1 MSKLTR
7 ALEELAKR
15 ADAGDE
21 ASLMFLHN
29 TTANKLER
37 IQSMGG
43 MPMPSIA
50 ITDKDI
56 PFEGFGD
63 ITLVGK
69 PESFDPKANSL
80 NQAFSA
86 DAYTIR
92 APRPL
97 RIAKKGAGKKFRDLY
112 GYDAKALDVYADQT
126 VANVWDLEK
135 KGEADGDKFDQVV
148 GWFDRWAGPI
158 FLKRK
163 GIEFNKEDGREIYD
177 KLQPFRQSGEFKQW
191 ADDAVD
197 ELFEPD
203 EYFVANPDRDYYTQ
217 KPKLKPYTADEILK
231 VMRRSGGR
239 GGEGGMATGTSGSV
253 RAAYTDKL
261 TSLDAMR
268 KRKDQLRG
276 DIAIEKEEI
285 TNLLGDLG
293 DALKPYY
300 KYDPNGWSYRDAVS
314 ELMTEGATRG
324 LKRSADFV
332 GFENIPKDL
341 MSELEGFQQI
351 LKKAPTEYF
360 ESKPQRVV
368 KLNEFAGAIV
378 PEGTSQSTIDLL
390 TKQGLEIEQ
399 YADDAQR
406 LEARKKFKKLLFQLP
421 PVIATTI
428 AGAVAAG
435 SAPEAQAGPGSRALA
450 ELAKR
455 ADAGDEVARQGIR
468 AYHGSPHDFPPVREL
483 EMPDGAVVYQHMDD
497 AVPEGARVIAEH
509 PLGRFDMSKLG
520 TGEGNQMYGNGLYF
534 AEAEA
539 VAKGYRQRSGVQSG
553 FGNYAITD
561 SVARNIRKR
570 MTEADESG
578 NYLAAGAIDELLTG
592 DFSPDQIRRTL
603 QEDLDVEGLDPTAT
617 LKLFDDAV
625 QEARSFKGSMY
636 QVDINAT
643 PDEFLDWDKP
653 LSEQPNILEKLR
665 SYVDAKKAEKGGY
678 IYLTDDYTQSLYEM
692 LKYPEDVKGFE
703 VYSDFQDRTKG
714 SFQGAESKSSKA
726 TSIIADAGI
735 KGIKYLDE
743 GSRAAGKG
751 TSNYVVF
758 DDKLISI
765 AKKYGISIPA
775 AAAIAAGTMTPEEA
789 QAGPVSKAL
798 VDLAKRAVAG
808 DTDAATEIAK
818 YGGAGRI
825 LDQFGDPRSMD
836 MSNLDQVPNVQ
847 QFGLERYNPP
857 RGRPAN
863 LDPLLTDEA
872 AQRMEGFARRGE
884 NRGGRAWYNTQPLR
898 DEFISELGESEGAA
912 AFDRYM
918 DIVAATSPRS
928 RVDANIRRS
937 SYLYG
942 EDRAGRP
949 IAGLTNADF
958 PPGYGHLA
966 HLTQDASLKDL
977 EGGRSFQSLDR
988 PKTSSFAE
996 NLKGNQQPM
1005 TIDTHNFSAITGDNK
1020 NKKSPSGTQY
1030 KYLEDFQVEIAN
1042 KLNMTPAQFQAS
1054 VWMGAETGVAD
1065 ARPFLEVFD
1074 DVVARTAKRNDVS
1087 KQKALTDFIRG
1098 DAPLY
1103 GLAAVM
1109 TGGAIVP
1116 QDAQA
1121 SEYPSLGGMGVRMP
1135 PTAEDEEAMLAP
1147 TGGDLMQQA
1156 NRDFAGAIRT
1166 QPEPDF
1172 LTSVQQSLLSGI
1184 MKTAGVADLSA
1195 DVVSAMAGPLL
1206 SAPGAIARYA
1216 ADRYVPGVNYTAEE
1230 MAQGRRE
1237 TEDYFNYQPRTEQGQ
1252 QYGEQ
1257 IMQGIGGAIAPY
1269 VPAIKKAA
1277 GDSYI
1282 LGAMRQGYD
1291 YLGER
1296 EKELAKALMD
1306 LSPI

>member
-1 MSKLTR
+1 MSKLT
-7 ALEELAKR
+7 
-15 ADAGDE
+15 
-21 ASLMFLHN
+21 
-29 TTANKLER
+29 
-37 IQSMGG
+37 
-43 MPMPSIA
+43 
-50 ITDKDI
+50 
-56 PFEGFGD
+56 
-63 ITLVGK
+63 
-69 PESFDPKANSL
+69 
-80 NQAFSA
+80 
-86 DAYTIR
+86 
-92 APRPL
+92 
-97 RIAKKGAGKKFRDLY
+97 
-112 GYDAKALDVYADQT
+112 
-126 VANVWDLEK
+126 
-135 KGEADGDKFDQVV
+135 
-148 GWFDRWAGPI
+148 
-158 FLKRK
+158 
-163 GIEFNKEDGREIYD
+163 
-177 KLQPFRQSGEFKQW
+177 
-191 ADDAVD
+191 
-197 ELFEPD
+197 
-203 EYFVANPDRDYYTQ
+203 
-217 KPKLKPYTADEILK
+217 
-231 VMRRSGGR
+231 
-239 GGEGGMATGTSGSV
+239 
-253 RAAYTDKL
+253 
-261 TSLDAMR
+261 
-268 KRKDQLRG
+268 
-276 DIAIEKEEI
+276 
-285 TNLLGDLG
+285 
-293 DALKPYY
+293 
-300 KYDPNGWSYRDAVS
+300 
-314 ELMTEGATRG
+314 
-324 LKRSADFV
+324 
-332 GFENIPKDL
+332 
-341 MSELEGFQQI
+341 
-351 LKKAPTEYF
+351 
-360 ESKPQRVV
+360 
-368 KLNEFAGAIV
+368 
-378 PEGTSQSTIDLL
+378 
-390 TKQGLEIEQ
+390 
-399 YADDAQR
+399 
-406 LEARKKFKKLLFQLP
+406 
-421 PVIATTI
+421 
-428 AGAVAAG
+428 
-435 SAPEAQAGPGSRALA
+435 RALA

-455 ADAGDEVARQGIR
+455 AAAGDEVARKGIR

-483 EMPDGAVVYQHMDD
+483 EMPDGAVVYQSMDD

-758 DDKLISI
+758 DDRLITIS
-765 AKKYGISIPA
+765 KKYGISIPA
-775 AAAIAAGTMTPEEA
+775 AAAVLAGTMTPEEA
-789 QAGPVSKAL
+789 QAGPLSAGARRIIDPRFSQPVAGGSERKAVRGALETMQTDIDPRLMDVGSPVTLQDYEGYPYMLTQSDRSAAGGMLTGIHGQSIDPVNLQGGRDFMFDPQSGNLVWASDPNVVKTMYKRAMELRKKFGKDPILLPYTMAPTGIDFARMPLDTMINYARQGMSKANIKKL
-798 VDLAKRAVAG
+798 DSQIKKVIPGWTSVMDPEVNAMFRNVGGNQRKI
-808 DTDAATEIAK
+808 IANIIDK
-818 YGGAGRI
+818 NFRDVPGG
-825 LDQFGDPRSMD
+825 LSM
-836 MSNLDQVPNVQ
+836 
-847 QFGLERYNPP
+847 G
-857 RGRPAN
+857 
-863 LDPLLTDEA
+863 EA
-872 AQRMEGFARRGE
+872 R
-884 NRGGRAWYNTQPLR
+884 
-898 DEFISELGESEGAA
+898 
-912 AFDRYM
+912 
-918 DIVAATSPRS
+918 AATSDIAQYTSQDGSLLNVGRIDTSQAPIADSGHSTYKGGLVGEGIGRLTEDLDVRPFMAARGRELTGGPEDIRSLSMNPAFSQGVVDEKLLRNIYDTQSGRLQEIATKYGVSIPVAAMALMGDAEEASASDIQANQGLVPFDKDIHTPRDVGFGGPS
-928 RVDANIRRS
+928 TEYTMTVDAPDGQVAVIPSIWWDTNGEPVVLDQRDAERRS
-937 SYLYG
+937 FEY
-942 EDRAGRP
+942 E
-949 IAGLTNADF
+949 
-958 PPGYGHLA
+958 
-966 HLTQDASLKDL
+966 Q
-977 EGGRSFQSLDR
+977 
-988 PKTSSFAE
+988 
-996 NLKGNQQPM
+996 
-1005 TIDTHNFSAITGDNK
+1005 
-1020 NKKSPSGTQY
+1020 
-1030 KYLEDFQVEIAN
+1030 
-1042 KLNMTPAQFQAS
+1042 
-1054 VWMGAETGVAD
+1054 ETGKQFPRFPAGGYELAD
-1065 ARPFLEVFD
+1065 EYAQ
-1074 DVVARTAKRNDVS
+1074 ARTR
-1087 KQKALTDFIRG
+1087 Q
-1098 DAPLY
+1098 
-1103 GLAAVM
+1103 
-1109 TGGAIVP
+1109 GGASESP
-1116 QDAQA
+1116 LA

-1156 NRDFAGAIRT
+1156 NRDFVDSIRT

-1172 LTSVQQSLLSGI
+1172 LTGVQQQLLSGI

-1216 ADRYVPGVNYTAEE
+1216 ADRYVPGVNYSAEE

-1237 TEDYFNYQPRTEQGQ
+1237 TEDYFNYQPRTEQGP

>member
-1 MSKLTR
+1 MSKLT
-7 ALEELAKR
+7 
-15 ADAGDE
+15 
-21 ASLMFLHN
+21 
-29 TTANKLER
+29 
-37 IQSMGG
+37 
-43 MPMPSIA
+43 
-50 ITDKDI
+50 
-56 PFEGFGD
+56 
-63 ITLVGK
+63 
-69 PESFDPKANSL
+69 
-80 NQAFSA
+80 
-86 DAYTIR
+86 
-92 APRPL
+92 
-97 RIAKKGAGKKFRDLY
+97 
-112 GYDAKALDVYADQT
+112 
-126 VANVWDLEK
+126 
-135 KGEADGDKFDQVV
+135 
-148 GWFDRWAGPI
+148 
-158 FLKRK
+158 
-163 GIEFNKEDGREIYD
+163 
-177 KLQPFRQSGEFKQW
+177 
-191 ADDAVD
+191 
-197 ELFEPD
+197 
-203 EYFVANPDRDYYTQ
+203 
-217 KPKLKPYTADEILK
+217 
-231 VMRRSGGR
+231 
-239 GGEGGMATGTSGSV
+239 
-253 RAAYTDKL
+253 
-261 TSLDAMR
+261 
-268 KRKDQLRG
+268 
-276 DIAIEKEEI
+276 
-285 TNLLGDLG
+285 
-293 DALKPYY
+293 
-300 KYDPNGWSYRDAVS
+300 
-314 ELMTEGATRG
+314 
-324 LKRSADFV
+324 
-332 GFENIPKDL
+332 
-341 MSELEGFQQI
+341 
-351 LKKAPTEYF
+351 
-360 ESKPQRVV
+360 
-368 KLNEFAGAIV
+368 
-378 PEGTSQSTIDLL
+378 
-390 TKQGLEIEQ
+390 
-399 YADDAQR
+399 
-406 LEARKKFKKLLFQLP
+406 
-421 PVIATTI
+421 
-428 AGAVAAG
+428 
-435 SAPEAQAGPGSRALA
+435 RALA

-455 ADAGDEVARQGIR
+455 ADAGDEVARKGIR

-483 EMPDGAVVYQHMDD
+483 EMPDGAVVYQSMDD
-497 AVPEGARVIAEH
+497 AVPEGARVIKEH
-509 PLGRFDMSKLG
+509 PLGRFDMSKIG
-520 TGEGNQMYGNGLYF
+520 TGEGAQAYGRGLYF
-534 AEAEA
+534 AQAEG
-539 VAKGYRQRSGVQSG
+539 VGKGYRDQLSEGLGTVDGESIGGWAAEILDNSNGDPSALRARINMAPDDFWVMNFEEGIAAKDNLLGVVDRLESGVSTWRPG
-553 FGNYAITD
+553 GHMYEVDIDANP
-561 SVARNIRKR
+561 
-570 MTEADESG
+570 
-578 NYLAAGAIDELLTG
+578 DEL
-592 DFSPDQIRRTL
+592 
-603 QEDLDVEGLDPTAT
+603 
-617 LKLFDDAV
+617 
-625 QEARSFKGSMY
+625 
-636 QVDINAT
+636 
-643 PDEFLDWDKP
+643 LDWDKP
-653 LSEQPNILEKLR
+653 LSEQSELVRKAVNDMGLSKAPNIKENPNFPDDFGMLP
-665 SYVDAKKAEKGGY
+665 
-678 IYLTDDYTQSLYEM
+678 TDDPM
-692 LKYPEDVKGFE
+692 
-703 VYSDFQDRTKG
+703 G
-714 SFQGAESKSSKA
+714 SELLSRSAQKNWAKMDQPGYGEAPFKA
-726 TSIIADAGI
+726 AGI
-735 KGIKYLDE
+735 KGIRYKDGFSRGSE
-743 GSRAAGKG
+743 GGS
-751 TSNYVVF
+751 SNYVIF
-758 DDKLISI
+758 DDRLITIS
-765 AKKYGISIPA
+765 KKYGISIPA
-775 AAAIAAGTMTPEEA
+775 AAAVLAGTMTPEEA
-789 QAGPVSKAL
+789 QAGSVSSAL

-1116 QDAQA
+1116 QEASASDIQANQGLVPFDKDIHTPRDVGFGGPSTEYTMTVDAPDGQVAVIPSIWWDTNGEPVVLDQRDAERRSFEYEQETGKQFPRFAPNDYASADEYAQARTRQGGASESPLA

-1156 NRDFAGAIRT
+1156 NRDFVSSIRT

-1172 LTSVQQSLLSGI
+1172 LTSVQQQLLSGI

-1216 ADRYVPGVNYTAEE
+1216 ADRYVPGVNYSAEE

-1237 TEDYFNYQPRTEQGQ
+1237 TEDYFNYQPRTEQGP

>member
-1 MSKLTR
+1 M
-7 ALEELAKR
+7 
-15 ADAGDE
+15 DA
-21 ASLMFLHN
+21 
-29 TTANKLER
+29 
-37 IQSMGG
+37 
-43 MPMPSIA
+43 
-50 ITDKDI
+50 
-56 PFEGFGD
+56 
-63 ITLVGK
+63 
-69 PESFDPKANSL
+69 
-80 NQAFSA
+80 
-86 DAYTIR
+86 
-92 APRPL
+92 
-97 RIAKKGAGKKFRDLY
+97 
-112 GYDAKALDVYADQT
+112 
-126 VANVWDLEK
+126 
-135 KGEADGDKFDQVV
+135 
-148 GWFDRWAGPI
+148 
-158 FLKRK
+158 
-163 GIEFNKEDGREIYD
+163 
-177 KLQPFRQSGEFKQW
+177 
-191 ADDAVD
+191 
-197 ELFEPD
+197 
-203 EYFVANPDRDYYTQ
+203 
-217 KPKLKPYTADEILK
+217 
-231 VMRRSGGR
+231 
-239 GGEGGMATGTSGSV
+239 
-253 RAAYTDKL
+253 
-261 TSLDAMR
+261 
-268 KRKDQLRG
+268 
-276 DIAIEKEEI
+276 
-285 TNLLGDLG
+285 
-293 DALKPYY
+293 
-300 KYDPNGWSYRDAVS
+300 
-314 ELMTEGATRG
+314 
-324 LKRSADFV
+324 
-332 GFENIPKDL
+332 
-341 MSELEGFQQI
+341 
-351 LKKAPTEYF
+351 
-360 ESKPQRVV
+360 
-368 KLNEFAGAIV
+368 
-378 PEGTSQSTIDLL
+378 
-390 TKQGLEIEQ
+390 
-399 YADDAQR
+399 
-406 LEARKKFKKLLFQLP
+406 
-421 PVIATTI
+421 
-428 AGAVAAG
+428 
-435 SAPEAQAGPGSRALA
+435 
-450 ELAKR
+450 
-455 ADAGDEVARQGIR
+455 
-468 AYHGSPHDFPPVREL
+468 
-483 EMPDGAVVYQHMDD
+483 
-497 AVPEGARVIAEH
+497 
-509 PLGRFDMSKLG
+509 
-520 TGEGNQMYGNGLYF
+520 GLYF
-534 AEAEA
+534 AEREKTAE
-539 VAKGYRQRSGVQSG
+539 GYRKAGTGSRIKIDGEDLLSPKSRELAIKDQEY
-553 FGNYAITD
+553 NYAVGFLSVYGDADQAMRAAVDNDLPEVADRIKSLVDSGRIT
-561 SVARNIRKR
+561 
-570 MTEADESG
+570 T
-578 NYLAAGAIDELLTG
+578 TG
-592 DFSPDQIRRTL
+592 
-603 QEDLDVEGLDPTAT
+603 
-617 LKLFDDAV
+617 
-625 QEARSFKGSMY
+625 KGSMY
-636 QVDINAT
+636 EVNIAAT
-643 PDEFLDWDKP
+643 PDEFIDWDLP
-653 LSEQPNILEKLR
+653 LDEQSESVMNALNKTDWYQYAEEGAYNAAERRGDNAYGMDLVRWLEEDGAE
-665 SYVDAKKAEKGGY
+665 DAA
-678 IYLTDDYTQSLYEM
+678 QM
-692 LKYPEDVKGFE
+692 LK
-703 VYSDFQDRTKG
+703 
-714 SFQGAESKSSKA
+714 
-726 TSIIADAGI
+726 DAGI
-735 KGIKYLDE
+735 KGVQYADAQT
-743 GSRAAGKG
+743 RFGKG
-751 TSNYVVF
+751 PKTKNYVVY
-758 DDKLISI
+758 DDKLIDI
-765 AKKYGISIPA
+765 TKKYGVSVP
-775 AAAIAAGTMTPEEA
+775 IAAYIAEGIMTPEEA

-1156 NRDFAGAIRT
+1156 NRDFADSIRT

-1172 LTSVQQSLLSGI
+1172 LTGVQQSLLSGI

-1216 ADRYVPGVNYTAEE
+1216 ADRYVPGVNYSAEE

-1237 TEDYFNYQPRTEQGQ
+1237 TEDYFNYQPRTELGP

>member
-1 MSKLTR
+1 MSKLT
-7 ALEELAKR
+7 
-15 ADAGDE
+15 
-21 ASLMFLHN
+21 
-29 TTANKLER
+29 
-37 IQSMGG
+37 
-43 MPMPSIA
+43 
-50 ITDKDI
+50 
-56 PFEGFGD
+56 
-63 ITLVGK
+63 
-69 PESFDPKANSL
+69 
-80 NQAFSA
+80 
-86 DAYTIR
+86 
-92 APRPL
+92 
-97 RIAKKGAGKKFRDLY
+97 
-112 GYDAKALDVYADQT
+112 
-126 VANVWDLEK
+126 
-135 KGEADGDKFDQVV
+135 
-148 GWFDRWAGPI
+148 
-158 FLKRK
+158 
-163 GIEFNKEDGREIYD
+163 
-177 KLQPFRQSGEFKQW
+177 
-191 ADDAVD
+191 
-197 ELFEPD
+197 
-203 EYFVANPDRDYYTQ
+203 
-217 KPKLKPYTADEILK
+217 
-231 VMRRSGGR
+231 
-239 GGEGGMATGTSGSV
+239 
-253 RAAYTDKL
+253 
-261 TSLDAMR
+261 
-268 KRKDQLRG
+268 
-276 DIAIEKEEI
+276 
-285 TNLLGDLG
+285 
-293 DALKPYY
+293 
-300 KYDPNGWSYRDAVS
+300 
-314 ELMTEGATRG
+314 
-324 LKRSADFV
+324 
-332 GFENIPKDL
+332 
-341 MSELEGFQQI
+341 
-351 LKKAPTEYF
+351 
-360 ESKPQRVV
+360 
-368 KLNEFAGAIV
+368 
-378 PEGTSQSTIDLL
+378 
-390 TKQGLEIEQ
+390 
-399 YADDAQR
+399 
-406 LEARKKFKKLLFQLP
+406 
-421 PVIATTI
+421 
-428 AGAVAAG
+428 
-435 SAPEAQAGPGSRALA
+435 RALA

-758 DDKLISI
+758 DDRLITIS
-765 AKKYGISIPA
+765 KKYGISIPA
-775 AAAIAAGTMTPEEA
+775 AAAVLAGTMTPEEA
-789 QAGPVSKAL
+789 QAGPLSAGARRIIDPRFSQPVAGGSERKAVRGALETMQTDIDPRLMDVGSPVTLQDYEGYPYMLTQSDRSAAGGMLTGIHGQSIDPVNLQGGRDFMFDPQSGNLVWASDPNVVKTMYKRAMELRKKFGKDPILLPYTMAPTGIDFARMPLDTMINYARQGMSKANIKKL
-798 VDLAKRAVAG
+798 DSQIKKVIPGWTSVMDPEVNAMFRNVGGNQRKI
-808 DTDAATEIAK
+808 IANIIDK
-818 YGGAGRI
+818 NFRDVPGG
-825 LDQFGDPRSMD
+825 LSM
-836 MSNLDQVPNVQ
+836 
-847 QFGLERYNPP
+847 G
-857 RGRPAN
+857 
-863 LDPLLTDEA
+863 EA
-872 AQRMEGFARRGE
+872 R
-884 NRGGRAWYNTQPLR
+884 
-898 DEFISELGESEGAA
+898 
-912 AFDRYM
+912 
-918 DIVAATSPRS
+918 AATSDIAQYTSPDGSLLNVGRIDTSQAPIADSGHSTYKGGLVGEGIGRLTEDLDVRPFMAARGRELTGGPEDIRSLSMNPAFSQGVVDEKLLRNIYDTQSGRLQEIATKYGVSIPVAAMALMGDAEEASASDIQANQGLVPFDKDIHTPRDVGFGGPS
-928 RVDANIRRS
+928 TEYTMTVDAPDGQVAVIPSIWWDTNGEPVVLDQRDAERRS
-937 SYLYG
+937 FEYEQQTG
-942 EDRAGRP
+942 KQFPRFPAG
-949 IAGLTNADF
+949 GYELADE
-958 PPGYGHLA
+958 Y
-966 HLTQDASLKDL
+966 
-977 EGGRSFQSLDR
+977 
-988 PKTSSFAE
+988 
-996 NLKGNQQPM
+996 
-1005 TIDTHNFSAITGDNK
+1005 
-1020 NKKSPSGTQY
+1020 
-1030 KYLEDFQVEIAN
+1030 
-1042 KLNMTPAQFQAS
+1042 AQ
-1054 VWMGAETGVAD
+1054 
-1065 ARPFLEVFD
+1065 
-1074 DVVARTAKRNDVS
+1074 ARTR
-1087 KQKALTDFIRG
+1087 Q
-1098 DAPLY
+1098 
-1103 GLAAVM
+1103 
-1109 TGGAIVP
+1109 GGASESP
-1116 QDAQA
+1116 LA

-1156 NRDFAGAIRT
+1156 NRDFADSIRT

-1172 LTSVQQSLLSGI
+1172 LTSVQQQLLSGI

-1216 ADRYVPGVNYTAEE
+1216 ADRYVPGVNYSAEE

-1237 TEDYFNYQPRTEQGQ
+1237 TEDYFNYQPRTELGP